1 MDFLVIGLDRPDGG
15 RRRQEL
21 RLAHLEYVADKQDR
35 LKYGGPLLDGDGR
48 ATGSV
53 LILSF
58 QDRAALAAHLGGD
71 PYFRDGLFEAVF
83 IRETRQ
89 VVPEARTEE
98 QTSELQAPMR
108 ISYAVFCL
116 KKKKPTQK
124 H

>member
-48 ATGSV
+48 ATGRV

-58 QDRAALAAHLGGD
+58 QDRAALDAHPGGD
-71 PYFRDGLFEAVF
+71 PYFRDGQ
-83 IRETRQ
+83 RS
-89 VVPEARTEE
+89 EE
-98 QTSELQAPMR
+98 HTSGLQSLMR
-108 ISYAVFCL
+108 LSYALFCL
-116 KKKKPTQK
+116 KTKKTTLTLFDIILYINIGTT
-124 H
+124 

>member
-58 QDRAALAAHLGGD
+58 QDRAALDAHLGGD

-89 VVPEARTEE
+89 VVPEA
-98 QTSELQAPMR
+98 APGQLAAEIAR
-108 ISYAVFCL
+108 
-116 KKKKPTQK
+116 QK
-124 H
+124 ATGSGVAG